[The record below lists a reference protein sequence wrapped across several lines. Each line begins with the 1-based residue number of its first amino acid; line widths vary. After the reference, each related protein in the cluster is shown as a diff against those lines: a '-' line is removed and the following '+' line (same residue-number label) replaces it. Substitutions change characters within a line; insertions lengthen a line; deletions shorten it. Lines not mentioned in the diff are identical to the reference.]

1 MYYNM
6 HVLLIACSASD
17 SCLYHA
23 GPNGVCARITSYFHP
38 LTALIITIE
47 FSKNIYCISIV
58 ELSTEN
64 TSARIE

>member
-47 FSKNIYCISIV
+47 IQKIFIV
-58 ELSTEN
+58 LVL
-64 TSARIE
+64 